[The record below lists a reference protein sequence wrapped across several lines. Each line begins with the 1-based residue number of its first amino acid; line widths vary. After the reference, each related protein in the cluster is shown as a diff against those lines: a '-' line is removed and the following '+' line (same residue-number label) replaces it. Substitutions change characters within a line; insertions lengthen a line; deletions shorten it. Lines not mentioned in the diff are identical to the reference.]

1 MSVSPDLQPERGQ
14 RETGQRE
21 AAPRESAAARSRAAT
36 RARLLESGQQLFA
49 ARGFHGVTSHEIAR
63 GAGVA
68 AGTFYLH
75 FRDKGALFR
84 EIVEATVAAL
94 RARLDAAFAE
104 AGEERAIQARAR
116 ARVLVDFAAQN
127 REVMRMLFSGDAE
140 AASVGSDVLDRLAES
155 IAASRRRRLA
165 ASGGGHVTAGD
176 DLDPAVV
183 AQAVVGMW
191 ARVLAWWTEDPSRAT
206 PETLV
211 DTLTRIQL
219 SGTHPT

>member
-104 AGEERAIQARAR
+104 AGEERATQARAR

-140 AASVGSDVLDRLAES
+140 AASVESDVLDQLAES
-155 IAASRRRRLA
+155 IAASRRRQLA
-165 ASGGGHVTAGD
+165 ASGRRHAAAD